1 MNEVKNLNTENETA
15 VMTGLESGTG
25 DISTQEMEDKG
36 RRYLI
41 FVIDDLKLGVDAE
54 FVVEILSS
62 HTATALPLVPNY
74 VRGIFNM
81 RGQIIPVLD
90 IRRRL
95 GKSDNEAENLLV
107 VLNYDNT
114 QIGVL
119 VDAVD
124 QMVEI
129 DDEVILSMPAQST
142 QRFVSGMCTI
152 PDGSGTMLVLDC
164 GQLLRNE

>member
-1 MNEVKNLNTENETA
+1 MNTENETA
-15 VMTGLESGTG
+15 VMTGLESETD

-62 HTATALPLVPNY
+62 HTATALPLVPSY

-114 QIGVL
+114 QIGIL

-129 DDEVILSMPAQST
+129 ADEDILPMPAQNM

>member
-1 MNEVKNLNTENETA
+1 MAGPEGEA
-15 VMTGLESGTG
+15 G
-25 DISTQEMEDKG
+25 DTSTQEMEDKG

-62 HTATALPLVPNY
+62 HTATALPLVPSY
-74 VRGIFNM
+74 VCGIFNM
-81 RGQIIPVLD
+81 RGQIIPVLN
-90 IRRRL
+90 IRRL
-95 GKSDNEAENLLV
+95 GKSDNEGENLLI

-129 DDEVILSMPAQST
+129 DDESILPMPAQSM

>member
-1 MNEVKNLNTENETA
+1 MAGPEGEA
-15 VMTGLESGTG
+15 G
-25 DISTQEMEDKG
+25 DTSTQEMEDKG

-62 HTATALPLVPNY
+62 HTATALPLVPSY
-74 VRGIFNM
+74 VCGIFNM
-81 RGQIIPVLD
+81 RGQIIPVLN

-95 GKSDNEAENLLV
+95 GKSDNEGENLL
-107 VLNYDNT
+107 
-114 QIGVL
+114 IGVL

-129 DDEVILSMPAQST
+129 DDESILPMPAQSM

-164 GQLLRNE
+164 GQLLQNE

>member
-1 MNEVKNLNTENETA
+1 MNTENETA
-15 VMTGLESGTG
+15 VMTGLDSETD

-107 VLNYDNT
+107 VLNYEHT
-114 QIGVL
+114 HKGI
-119 VDAVD
+119 
-124 QMVEI
+124 
-129 DDEVILSMPAQST
+129 
-142 QRFVSGMCTI
+142 
-152 PDGSGTMLVLDC
+152 
-164 GQLLRNE
+164 

>member
-1 MNEVKNLNTENETA
+1 MAGPEGEA
-15 VMTGLESGTG
+15 G
-25 DISTQEMEDKG
+25 DTSAQEMKDKG

-74 VRGIFNM
+74 VCGIFNM
-81 RGQIIPVLD
+81 RGQIIPVLN

-95 GKSDNEAENLLV
+95 GKSDNEGENLLI
-107 VLNYDNT
+107 VLNYDNM

-129 DDEVILSMPAQST
+129 DDESILPMPAQIM

>member
-1 MNEVKNLNTENETA
+1 MTA
-15 VMTGLESGTG
+15 LEGEAG
-25 DISTQEMEDKG
+25 DVSAQEMEDKG
-36 RRYLI
+36 KRYLI

-62 HTATALPLVPNY
+62 YTATALPLVPSY

-107 VLNYDNT
+107 VLNYDIT
-114 QIGVL
+114 QIGIL

-129 DDEVILSMPAQST
+129 ADESILPVPAQNA

>member
-15 VMTGLESGTG
+15 VMTGLESGTD

-41 FVIDDLKLGVDAE
+41 FVIADLKLGVDAE
-54 FVVEILSS
+54 FVVEIPSS

-129 DDEVILSMPAQST
+129 DDESILPMPAQSM

>member
-1 MNEVKNLNTENETA
+1 MAGPEGEA
-15 VMTGLESGTG
+15 G
-25 DISTQEMEDKG
+25 DTSTQEMEDKG

-62 HTATALPLVPNY
+62 HTATALPLVPSY
-74 VRGIFNM
+74 VCGIFNM
-81 RGQIIPVLD
+81 RGQIIPVLN

-95 GKSDNEAENLLV
+95 GKSDNEGENLLI
-107 VLNYDNT
+107 VLNYDNM

-129 DDEVILSMPAQST
+129 DDESILPMPAQSM

-152 PDGSGTMLVLDC
+152 PDR
-164 GQLLRNE
+164 LRHHAGAGIADSFCRTSEAAYDRTEQE

>member
-15 VMTGLESGTG
+15 VMTGPESGTD

-36 RRYLI
+36 RRY
-41 FVIDDLKLGVDAE
+41 LKLGVDAE

-62 HTATALPLVPNY
+62 HTSTALPLVPNY

-114 QIGVL
+114 QIGIL

-129 DDEVILSMPAQST
+129 ADEDIRPMPAQNM

>member
-1 MNEVKNLNTENETA
+1 
-15 VMTGLESGTG
+15 MTGLEGGTD

-90 IRRRL
+90 IRL

-114 QIGVL
+114 QIGIL

-129 DDEVILSMPAQST
+129 ADEDILPMPAQNM

>member
-1 MNEVKNLNTENETA
+1 
-15 VMTGLESGTG
+15 MTGLEGGTD

-62 HTATALPLVPNY
+62 HTATALPLVPSY

-114 QIGVL
+114 RIGIL

-129 DDEVILSMPAQST
+129 ADEDILPMPAQNM

>member
-1 MNEVKNLNTENETA
+1 
-15 VMTGLESGTG
+15 MTGQEGGTD

-54 FVVEILSS
+54 FVVEILNS

-114 QIGVL
+114 QIGIL

-129 DDEVILSMPAQST
+129 ADEEILPMPAQNM

>member
-1 MNEVKNLNTENETA
+1 MNEVKNLNTEKETA
-15 VMTGLESGTG
+15 VMTGLEGGTD

-62 HTATALPLVPNY
+62 HTATALPLVPSY

-114 QIGVL
+114 QIGIL

-129 DDEVILSMPAQST
+129 ADEDILPMPAQNM